1 MVIGPLRAEMIRMM
15 NRPRLYVV
23 FGIPFSGKSTIV
35 RELVR
40 QRGCRAIDIDAI
52 NTARGVGI
60 AGAAI
65 TPDDWAI
72 SFASARAQLDDALA
86 AGESVAYDGHVW
98 SRAQREDFRAL
109 ASATGA
115 DIIFIYLD
123 VPESVARERWH
134 ANRQTAQR
142 HDVPE
147 NLFTQA
153 VELMEPPDEMEHMAR
168 YDGEA
173 PVAAWVAAL
182 P

>member
-1 MVIGPLRAEMIRMM
+1 M
-15 NRPRLYVV
+15 NKPRLYIV

-40 QRGCRAIDIDAI
+40 QRGCLAIDIDAI
-52 NTARGVGI
+52 NTVRGVGI

-72 SFASARAQLDDALA
+72 SFASARGQLDDALA

-98 SRAQREDFRAL
+98 SRAQREDFRTV
-109 ASATGA
+109 ASAAGA
-115 DIIFIYLD
+115 DITLVYLD
-123 VPESVARERWH
+123 IPESVARERWQ

-142 HDVPE
+142 HDVPDD
-147 NLFTQA
+147 LFTQA
-153 VELMEPPDEMEHMAR
+153 VELMEPPDEMESVMR
-168 YDGEA
+168 YDGVE
-173 PVAAWVAAL
+173 PVVAWVAAL

>member
-1 MVIGPLRAEMIRMM
+1 MTGPVRAEMIRMM
-15 NRPRLYVV
+15 KRPRLYII
-23 FGIPFSGKSTIV
+23 FGIPFSGKSTLV

-60 AGAAI
+60 AGAPI
-65 TPDDWAI
+65 TPEDWEI
-72 SFASARAQLDDALA
+72 SFASARTQLDDALA

-109 ASATGA
+109 ASAAGA
-115 DIIFIYLD
+115 DITFIYLD
-123 VPESVARERWH
+123 VPESVARKRWQ

-142 HDVPE
+142 HDVPDD
-147 NLFTQA
+147 LFTQA
-153 VELMEPPDEMEHMAR
+153 VELMEPPDETESVMR
-168 YDGEA
+168 YDGVA
-173 PVAAWVAAL
+173 PVAAWIAAL